1 MARKS
6 LIARQNRREILV
18 KKYSQKRKE
27 LKEKGDYKALAKLP
41 RDSSPTRLH
50 SRCNVTGRARS
61 YYRKFGVSRLVFRE
75 LALQGKIP
83 GIVKSSW

>member
-6 LIARQNRREILV
+6 LIARQKKRERLV
-18 KKYSQKRKE
+18 KQFAELRKE
-27 LKEKGDYKALAKLP
+27 LKEKGDYEALQKLP
-41 RDSSPTRLH
+41 RDSSPSRLNN
-50 SRCNVTGRARS
+50 RCNMTGRVRG
-61 YYRKFGVSRLVFRE
+61 YYRKFGMSRLVFRE

>member
-1 MARKS
+1 MAKKS
-6 LIARQNRREILV
+6 LIARQQRREAIV
-18 KKYSQKRKE
+18 KKYAEKRRE
-27 LKEKGDYKALAKLP
+27 LKEKGDYAALAKLP
-41 RDSSPTRLH
+41 RDSSATRLH
-50 SRCNVTGRARS
+50 NRCLVTGRARS